1 MSWLLYSTTDQ
12 DEERLSALLS
22 KVINEI
28 VSVKWKPIRATTANV
43 RQIDQPTVEEKVKAL
58 HIECSVDRLQEV

>member
-1 MSWLLYSTTDQ
+1 
-12 DEERLSALLS
+12 
-22 KVINEI
+22 VINEI